1 MGPMGGPIH
10 PGPIMPA
17 GLEWLQD
24 WVTALNDAPDPP
36 TPESLSILA
45 EALLG
50 QGYAEDALQI
60 STEMLSHPSEFGID
74 TDSLTHA
81 SLQLIAARSS
91 LSLGDVKQTQNLIS
105 SLPSRKNLLKAIQWP
120 AP

>member
-1 MGPMGGPIH
+1 
-10 PGPIMPA
+10 MPA
-17 GLEWLQD
+17 APEWLQD

-60 STEMLSHPSEFGID
+60 STEMLNHPSEFRID
-74 TDSLTHA
+74 TNSLTHA
-81 SLQLIAARSS
+81 SLKLIAARSS
-91 LSLGDVKQTQNLIS
+91 LSLGDVEQTHSLIS
-105 SLPSRKNLLKAIQWP
+105 SLPSRDTLLKSIQWP